1 MFVFVCVVVSVF
13 VCLFVIV
20 FVLMF
25 VFVIFFVLAVVF
37 AKPATRRPIMGKRAN
52 PPAPSRRMGT
62 MANPPA
68 LSKAK
73 AKPATRRPVRD
84 RWTYEPV
91 AELGTS
97 LIAITHI
104 HSPKVPIVTEAVILN
119 IRMDGGSS
127 DSDIEDDCL
136 CYDWDLVHGKCIG
149 RCKFVNY
156 GLRFFTGV
164 CNFHFCTTWDE
175 TVSEGQQTSTEA
187 KRSKVMVLLPKS
199 SDSSFA

>member
-1 MFVFVCVVVSVF
+1 MFVLVVFLVF
-13 VCLFVIV
+13 
-20 FVLMF
+20 
-25 VFVIFFVLAVVF
+25 IFVF
-37 AKPATRRPIMGKRAN
+37 AKPGTRRTRMVIGAN
-52 PPAPSRRMGT
+52 SPAPSRRR
-62 MANPPA
+62 ASPRA

-73 AKPATRRPVRD
+73 VKQATRRPVRD

-97 LIAITHI
+97 
-104 HSPKVPIVTEAVILN
+104 PKVPIVTEASILN

>member
-1 MFVFVCVVVSVF
+1 MFVFV
-13 VCLFVIV
+13 LFL
-20 FVLMF
+20 VL
-25 VFVIFFVLAVVF
+25 IFVF
-37 AKPATRRPIMGKRAN
+37 AKPDTRRTRMVIGAN
-52 PPAPSRRMGT
+52 STAPSRRR
-62 MANPPA
+62 ASPRA

-73 AKPATRRPVRD
+73 VKQATRRPVRD

-119 IRMDGGSS
+119 TRMDGDSS

-149 RCKFVNY
+149 RCKLPNY

-164 CNFHFCTTWDE
+164 ANFHFCTTWVKQFLRDNRHQRKRNVVRLWYYCRNRV
-175 TVSEGQQTSTEA
+175 TLPSRSISFIRILIRVS
-187 KRSKVMVLLPKS
+187 
-199 SDSSFA
+199 

>member
-1 MFVFVCVVVSVF
+1 MFVLVVFLVF
-13 VCLFVIV
+13 
-20 FVLMF
+20 
-25 VFVIFFVLAVVF
+25 IFVF
-37 AKPATRRPIMGKRAN
+37 AKPGTRRTRMVIGAN
-52 PPAPSRRMGT
+52 SPAPSRRR
-62 MANPPA
+62 ASPRA

-73 AKPATRRPVRD
+73 VKQATRRPVRD

-119 IRMDGGSS
+119 TRMDGDSS

-149 RCKFVNY
+149 RCKLQNY